1 MPKMA
6 IDLSFGTDNERESK
20 RREFH
25 DDKVDRLPQ

>member
-6 IDLSFGTDNERESK
+6 IDLSFGTDNKRESK
-20 RREFH
+20 RGEFQ